1 MTDFYTHW
9 HLFGNAY
16 ITCILLAISC
26 AFLGVYVVLRR
37 IIFFGVAVI
46 QLAALGVACSFLLG
60 YNAILCATVGAFLG
74 IALFLRFTHN
84 ETLISKENLIGII
97 YIASGAFSLLIIK
110 ESAIGTEELKSFFYG
125 HILLITPQ
133 QCVIMLTMFCVVLFF
148 HLVFFRQILFVSFD
162 RVMAQTV
169 GINVKLWDALF
180 YFSLG
185 GVIAVSTKAAGSL
198 LVFGYLILPA
208 STAVISTK
216 RIHTMFVA
224 AIFYALLASIVGLF
238 VQHYFEY
245 PPAQSIIGI
254 SSVLFCMVSVYQFK
268 KIRIALAV
276 ATLCALFYFTYQ
288 SQLPPRHHFHHPQ
301 DHSRQQKNCLEIQ
314 VLTPFASIKKNSVL
328 SLQITNHY
336 PRDVSSYLQIDFS
349 LDFQVIK
356 VEIAA
361 KETTVVHLTLD
372 MLEMLEKNQEVLL
385 SCWEDEM
392 ATISDDI
399 TIKMPVVLLR

>member
-26 AFLGVYVVLRR
+26 AFLGIYVVLRR

-74 IALFLRFTHN
+74 ITLFLRFAHN
-84 ETLISKENLIGII
+84 ETFITKENLIGII

-133 QCVIMLTMFCVVLFF
+133 QCMVMLTMFCAVLFF
-148 HLVFFRQILFVSFD
+148 HIVFFRQILFVSFD

-208 STAVISTK
+208 STAIISTK
-216 RIHTMFVA
+216 RIHTMFAA
-224 AIFYALLASIVGLF
+224 AISYALLASVVGLF
-238 VQHYFEY
+238 AQHYFEY
-245 PPAQSIIGI
+245 PPAQSIIGV

-268 KIRIALAV
+268 KVRLFIGLAALC
-276 ATLCALFYFTYQ
+276 TLLYFIYQ
-288 SQLPPRHHFHHPQ
+288 SQSPAQRHFHNAQNHY
-301 DHSRQQKNCLEIQ
+301 HQKNCLE
-314 VLTPFASIKKNSVL
+314 VEALTPFASIKKNGQL
-328 SLQITNHY
+328 SLRITNYYNH
-336 PRDVSSYLQIDFS
+336 DISSYLQIDLL
-349 LDFQVIK
+349 LDFQMIQVQ
-356 VEIAA
+356 VAA
-361 KETTVVHLTLD
+361 KETTIVHLTSD
-372 MLEMLEKNQEVLL
+372 ILEMLEKNQEVLL
-385 SCWEDEM
+385 SFWEDEM

-399 TIKMPVVLLR
+399 IIKTPVVLLR